1 MLQQDVRVILKEAMY
16 DVCPLRVTASCTRK
30 QRICSN
36 AGHKSLALNKA
47 SRLKY
52 GQCRARVLRATVGG
66 FDNRSWLVIV
76 VSVAFVSERENVG
89 LISRLSHGRI
99 GESVCFPRSA
109 VKLRK
114 LVEGIENGRLFCGN
128 STRRRSLLRC
138 WVNKLPAF

>member
-1 MLQQDVRVILKEAMY
+1 M
-16 DVCPLRVTASCTRK
+16 
-30 QRICSN
+30 
-36 AGHKSLALNKA
+36 
-47 SRLKY
+47 
-52 GQCRARVLRATVGG
+52 LRATVGG

-138 WVNKLPAF
+138 WVNKLPAFDFSAGGDDWGSLQLGARSVCLVQDAG